1 MCEEIVKIK
10 EIRNYSAFS
19 EDAEK
24 FYFIYDFCIKNSL
37 TLNHYLENL
46 ESVEDF
52 LYKFRYY
59 TFPFSILFTDSTKA
73 LKLAEE
79 LAIDGKIVDN
89 FLLTKISGKN
99 LYIPKLKAVGNK
111 VYLYDENIKEFD
123 EEKHVKISNK
133 TLVFFRLL
141 NVFDYKLFNGFEY
154 FLNKNFAFFEKSF
167 LKKVSLLSEDL
178 LNIYANYKQIS
189 EERKFFLE
197 EMSKLLLSA
206 KLSGFRFFNYNLMFV
221 SRDRDVVFYVPGEF
235 PVNDLISTEKISIE
249 NFPTELRKQEYIDI
263 ENVTLIKFKEL
274 ERFSPHL
281 LRFLKAI
288 SGEREDIVDA

>member
-10 EIRNYSAFS
+10 ELRNYYAFS

-37 TLNHYLENL
+37 TLNNYLENL

-59 TFPFSILFTDSTKA
+59 TFPFSIIFTDSTKA
-73 LKLAEE
+73 LKFAEE

-89 FLLTKISGKN
+89 LLLTKISGKN

-154 FLNKNFAFFEKSF
+154 FLNENFAFFEKSF

-189 EERKFFLE
+189 EEKKFFLE
-197 EMSKLLLSA
+197 EISKLVLSA
-206 KLSGFRFFNYNLMFV
+206 KLSGFRFFNYNLLFV
-221 SRDRDVVFYVPGEF
+221 SKDKDVVFYIPGEF
-235 PVNDLISTEKISIE
+235 PVNDLIGTEKISID
-249 NFPTELRKQEYIDI
+249 NFPIELRKQEFIDI
-263 ENVTLIKFKEL
+263 ENITLVKFKEI
-274 ERFSPHL
+274 EYFSPHL

-288 SGEREDIVDA
+288 SSDREGVLDA

>member
-10 EIRNYSAFS
+10 ELRNYYAFS

-37 TLNHYLENL
+37 TLNNYLENL

-59 TFPFSILFTDSTKA
+59 TFPFSIIFTDSTKA
-73 LKLAEE
+73 LKFAEE

-89 FLLTKISGKN
+89 LLLTKISGKN

-154 FLNKNFAFFEKSF
+154 FLNENFAFFEKSF

-178 LNIYANYKQIS
+178 LNIYANYRQIS
-189 EERKFFLE
+189 EEKKFFLE
-197 EMSKLLLSA
+197 EISKLVLSA
-206 KLSGFRFFNYNLMFV
+206 KLSGFRFFNYNLLFV
-221 SRDRDVVFYVPGEF
+221 SKDKDVVFYIPGEF
-235 PVNDLISTEKISIE
+235 PVNDLIGTEKINID
-249 NFPTELRKQEYIDI
+249 NFPIELRKQEFIDI
-263 ENVTLIKFKEL
+263 ENITLVKFKEI
-274 ERFSPHL
+274 EYFSPHL

-288 SGEREDIVDA
+288 SSDGEGVLDA

>member
-10 EIRNYSAFS
+10 ELRNYSAFS
-19 EDAEK
+19 EDAEM
-24 FYFIYDFCIKNSL
+24 FFFIYDFCIKQNL

-46 ESVEDF
+46 EIIEDF
-52 LYKFRYY
+52 LCKFRYY
-59 TFPFSILFTDSTKA
+59 TFPFSIAFTDSSKA

-79 LAIDGKIVDN
+79 LAIDGKIIDN
-89 FLLTKISGKN
+89 LLLTKISGKN
-99 LYIPKLKAVGNK
+99 LYIPKLKVVGNK

-141 NVFDYKLFNGFEY
+141 KVFDYKLFNGFEY
-154 FLNKNFAFFEKSF
+154 FLNENFAFFEKSF

-197 EMSKLLLSA
+197 EMSKLLLSV

-235 PVNDLISTEKISIE
+235 PVSDFVSTEKISIE
-249 NFPTELRKQEYIDI
+249 NLPTELRKQEYIDI

>member
-10 EIRNYSAFS
+10 ELRNYSAFS

-59 TFPFSILFTDSTKA
+59 TFPFSIIFTDSTKA
-73 LKLAEE
+73 LKFAEE

-89 FLLTKISGKN
+89 LLLTKISGKN

-154 FLNKNFAFFEKSF
+154 FLNENFAFFEKSF

-189 EERKFFLE
+189 EEKKFFLE
-197 EMSKLLLSA
+197 EISKLVLSA
-206 KLSGFRFFNYNLMFV
+206 KLSGFRFFNYNLLFV
-221 SRDRDVVFYVPGEF
+221 SKDKDVVFYIPGEF
-235 PVNDLISTEKISIE
+235 PVNDLIGTEKISID
-249 NFPTELRKQEYIDI
+249 NFPIELRKQEFIDI
-263 ENVTLIKFKEL
+263 ENITLVKFKEI
-274 ERFSPHL
+274 EYFSPHL

-288 SGEREDIVDA
+288 SSDREGVLDA

>member
-10 EIRNYSAFS
+10 ELRNYSAFS

-59 TFPFSILFTDSTKA
+59 TFPFSIIFTDSTKA

-79 LAIDGKIVDN
+79 LSIDGKIVDN
-89 FLLTKISGKN
+89 LLLTKISGKN
-99 LYIPKLKAVGNK
+99 LYIPKLKVVGNR
-111 VYLYDENIKEFD
+111 VYLYNENIKEFD

-141 NVFDYKLFNGFEY
+141 NVFNYKLFNGFEY
-154 FLNKNFAFFEKSF
+154 FLNENFAFFEKSF

-189 EERKFFLE
+189 EEKKFFLE
-197 EMSKLLLSA
+197 EISKLVLSA
-206 KLSGFRFFNYNLMFV
+206 KLSGFRFFNYNLLFV
-221 SRDRDVVFYVPGEF
+221 SKDKDVVFYIPGEF
-235 PVNDLISTEKISIE
+235 PVNDLVGTEKISID
-249 NFPTELRKQEYIDI
+249 NFPIELRKQEFIDI
-263 ENVTLIKFKEL
+263 ENITLVKFKEI
-274 ERFSPHL
+274 EYFSPHL

-288 SGEREDIVDA
+288 SSDGEGVLDA

>member
-10 EIRNYSAFS
+10 ELRNYYAFS

-37 TLNHYLENL
+37 TLNNYLENL

-59 TFPFSILFTDSTKA
+59 TFPFSIIFTDSTKA
-73 LKLAEE
+73 LKFAEE

-89 FLLTKISGKN
+89 LLLTKISGKN

-154 FLNKNFAFFEKSF
+154 FLNENFAFFEKSF

-189 EERKFFLE
+189 EEKKFFLE
-197 EMSKLLLSA
+197 EISKLVLSA
-206 KLSGFRFFNYNLMFV
+206 KLSGFRFFNYNLLFV
-221 SRDRDVVFYVPGEF
+221 SKDKDVVFYIPGEF
-235 PVNDLISTEKISIE
+235 PVNDLIGTEKISID
-249 NFPTELRKQEYIDI
+249 NFPIELRKQEFIDI
-263 ENVTLIKFKEL
+263 ENITLVKFKEI
-274 ERFSPHL
+274 EYFSPHL

-288 SGEREDIVDA
+288 SSDGEGVLDA

>member
-10 EIRNYSAFS
+10 ELRNYYAFS

-37 TLNHYLENL
+37 TLNNYLENL

-59 TFPFSILFTDSTKA
+59 TFPFSIIFTDSTKA
-73 LKLAEE
+73 LKFAEE

-89 FLLTKISGKN
+89 LLLTKISGKN

-154 FLNKNFAFFEKSF
+154 FLNENFAFFEKSF

-189 EERKFFLE
+189 EEKKFFLE
-197 EMSKLLLSA
+197 EISKLVLSA
-206 KLSGFRFFNYNLMFV
+206 KLSGFRFFNYNLLFV
-221 SRDRDVVFYVPGEF
+221 SKDKDVVFYIPGEF
-235 PVNDLISTEKISIE
+235 PVNDLIGTEKISID
-249 NFPTELRKQEYIDI
+249 NFPIELRKQEFIDI
-263 ENVTLIKFKEL
+263 ENITLVKFKEIKY
-274 ERFSPHL
+274 FSPHL

-288 SGEREDIVDA
+288 SSDREGVLDA